1 MRSIKSYRGRLLA
14 LLLALTL
21 ALAGCS
27 GAAGTESPA
36 PAESAGQTAETGD
49 DNTAEAINTG
59 AFITSYE
66 YAEADMDAEW
76 DEGQATNVTFNG
88 NSAEVSGSGAAFTDR
103 TLTISQAGTYV
114 LAGSLSDGQ
123 ILIDAGNDDIVR
135 LVLNGVSLNNSSG
148 PAIYAPQSEKVVLIL
163 ADGTE
168 NTVADGA
175 DYAVTNDENEPDAAI
190 FAQDDLSVTGSG
202 TLTVTGNYAHGIRA
216 QDILAVTGGTINI
229 TAVGDTLRGRDG
241 VAVKDGS
248 FTLNAGGDGVQSN
261 NADDDTRGFVVIDGG
276 SYSIQSAN
284 DGIQAASS
292 LTVTGGTMQITT
304 GGGSA
309 NAPAREAEFGEMPG
323 EDWGGQSV
331 TPTSAPEEA
340 AETTATPEATEEAP
354 AAATDDESVSMKALK
369 AAKQLIVSGG
379 DITVDSEDDALHS
392 NGTISVTVGTISIK
406 AGNDGMHADTTL
418 EISGG
423 AIDIPVSYEGIEGL
437 SVTISGGDIKV
448 VASDDGINAA
458 DGESG
463 GQNAMR
469 GGGQMGMPDGLD
481 MDAMREAMEIIRAA
495 GTGELTEE
503 QLKQLR
509 DLGLTDEQIA
519 QFKNMPQGEGRGNMG
534 DGQMPDGMPQDG
546 QGGMSEPKFA
556 ITEGAFIRIT
566 GGTLDI
572 VGGADG
578 IDSNG
583 HIQLEGGTVTVNGS
597 SMGAE
602 GALEM
607 EGDFTV
613 TGGEFIAAGSVYTP
627 AADSTQPTIL
637 LSYTS
642 EQPSGSTV
650 AVKDSSGNTILEHT
664 SKTAFSAS
672 GFTSAAFKIGETYS
686 VFVDGEKR
694 TDITLSEQTTSI
706 GDDGGAYTLIGGRG
720 GRGSGQLPD
729 GMTPPDSGDWGD
741 RQPPDGFTPPSG
753 EDGSA
758 T

>member
-1 MRSIKSYRGRLLA
+1 LA

-27 GAAGTESPA
+27 GAAGTESSA
-36 PAESAGQTAETGD
+36 PTGSAGQSSEPVGDTA
-49 DNTAEAINTG
+49 TASNTG
-59 AFITSYE
+59 AFTTSYE
-66 YAEADMDAEW
+66 YIEDDMNAAW
-76 DEGQATNVTFNG
+76 DKGQATSITFNG
-88 NSAEVSGSGAAFTDR
+88 VSAEVSGNGAVFADG
-103 TLTISQAGTYV
+103 TLTISQAGTYA
-114 LAGSLSDGQ
+114 LTGTLTDGQ
-123 ILIDAGNDDIVR
+123 VLIDAGNDDVVR
-135 LVLNGVSLNNSSG
+135 LVLNGVSISNSSG
-148 PAIYAPQSEKVVLIL
+148 SAIYAPQSEKAVLIL
-163 ADGTE
+163 EAGTK
-168 NTVADGA
+168 NTVTDGA
-175 DYAVTNDENEPDAAI
+175 NYAATNDENEPDAAI
-190 FAQDDLSVTGSG
+190 FAQDDLSITGSG

-216 QDILAVTGGTINI
+216 QDILAVTGGTLNI

-248 FTLNAGGDGVQSN
+248 FTLNAGGDGIQSN
-261 NADDDTRGFVVIDGG
+261 NADEDAQGFVVIDGG

-292 LTVTGGTMQITT
+292 LTVTGGTLQITT

-309 NAPAREAEFGEMPG
+309 NAPVREAEFGEMPG
-323 EDWGGQSV
+323 GNWSGQSA
-331 TPTSAPEEA
+331 PATSAPE
-340 AETTATPEATEEAP
+340 TTAATTAPETAEEAP
-354 AAATDDESVSMKALK
+354 AAATTEDESVSMKALK
-369 AAKQLIVSGG
+369 AGKQLTVTGG
-379 DITVDSEDDALHS
+379 DVTVDSEDDALHS
-392 NGTISVTVGTISIK
+392 NGTVTVTAGTISIE
-406 AGNDGMHADTTL
+406 AGNDGMHADTSL

-423 AIDIPVSYEGIEGL
+423 AIDIPTSYEGIEGL

-463 GQNAMR
+463 GPGAMQ
-469 GGGQMGMPDGLD
+469 GGRQTGMPDGMD

-495 GTGELTEE
+495 GTEELTEE
-503 QLKQLR
+503 QLQQLH
-509 DLGLTDEQIA
+509 DLGLTDEQIE
-519 QFKNMPQGEGRGNMG
+519 QFKNMPQGGGRGDMSG
-534 DGQMPDGMPQDG
+534 EQMPGGMPQG
-546 QGGMSEPKFA
+546 GEGGMTEPKFA
-556 ITEGAFIRIT
+556 VTEGAFIRIT

-572 VGGADG
+572 MGGADG

-607 EGDFTV
+607 EGDFTI

-650 AVKDSSGNTILEHT
+650 TVKDSSGNTVLEYA

-686 VFVDGEKR
+686 VFIDGEKR
-694 TDITLSEQTTSI
+694 TDITLSEQTTSM

-720 GRGSGQLPD
+720 GRGGGQFPD
-729 GMTPPDSGDWGD
+729 GMAPPEGWN
-741 RQPPDGFTPPSG
+741 QDGSQPSG
-753 EDGSA
+753 ASSTPGSGE
-758 T
+758 